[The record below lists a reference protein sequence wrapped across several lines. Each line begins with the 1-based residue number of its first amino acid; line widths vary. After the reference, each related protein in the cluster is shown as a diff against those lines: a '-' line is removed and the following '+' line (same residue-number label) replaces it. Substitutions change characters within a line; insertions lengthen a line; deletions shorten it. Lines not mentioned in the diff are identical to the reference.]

1 VLNTLLG
8 KTKETQELKTQLAS
22 ADKEHRA
29 LKDWAEK
36 KGEFEKA
43 AAKYT
48 PKFEVA
54 S

>member
-8 KTKETQELKTQLAS
+8 KTKETKDLKEQLAA

-29 LKDWAEK
+29 LRDWQEK
-36 KGEFEKA
+36 KSEFEKA
-43 AAKYT
+43 AAKYI